1 MQPPLTEPD
10 ASSPG
15 KRRLR
20 RLDVALLGT
29 VLLAAIPVLYLAA
42 TQFVEY
48 DGYCYIFGAGQDRW
62 SKLVEWYGQDP
73 HPPLYYFLLRAALH
87 FGTSHLTYRA
97 VSILTG
103 LGTVYLVG
111 LAASKT
117 MRSSLAP
124 VLTALAFGLALP
136 TIVMSCEVRAYM
148 LCTFFLL
155 LSYCALLDVLA
166 RRGATGSLRARIVF
180 AAAAA
185 LACLSDYYAFFYVA
199 AALFVSALFGT
210 LQRSESRWKAVARDA
225 ATFAPVLG
233 LMTYEYFSHGEK
245 YAVMQGHLLSFYYGG
260 AEAESVGEYLLRNLR
275 NLFNLFS
282 PWPAPDGPVFL
293 AILAGL
299 LLAAGVALWLLR
311 RLGEPDNRAAM
322 ATMLAAGLI
331 LAQLMLAG
339 ALGKYPFGGLL
350 RQQFLLF
357 PFLVLCA
364 FFISD
369 RLFAAIPSRA
379 AYLLAGLLSL
389 AIVVVSYWRFD
400 AFPKVKEALMT
411 EQIQRFERLF
421 PAPAA
426 VYLDRFNLIAFFL
439 HHDDWKWEFDGQAGS
454 IADVDVYRVSRG
466 ERRMLVFRDKRR
478 WILDCGDAT
487 LYDNLAGCMRSRG
500 LSRID
505 LFRLAQDEAPW
516 ETGELSAYRK
526 SVTESAG
533 AVGLCVQ
540 ELLIQDRDV
549 YAEVRTGGCFA
560 PPQR

>member
-1 MQPPLTEPD
+1 
-10 ASSPG
+10 
-15 KRRLR
+15 
-20 RLDVALLGT
+20 
-29 VLLAAIPVLYLAA
+29 
-42 TQFVEY
+42 
-48 DGYCYIFGAGQDRW
+48 
-62 SKLVEWYGQDP
+62 
-73 HPPLYYFLLRAALH
+73 
-87 FGTSHLTYRA
+87 
-97 VSILTG
+97 
-103 LGTVYLVG
+103 
-111 LAASKT
+111 
-117 MRSSLAP
+117 
-124 VLTALAFGLALP
+124 
-136 TIVMSCEVRAYM
+136 
-148 LCTFFLL
+148 
-155 LSYCALLDVLA
+155 
-166 RRGATGSLRARIVF
+166 
-180 AAAAA
+180 
-185 LACLSDYYAFFYVA
+185 
-199 AALFVSALFGT
+199 
-210 LQRSESRWKAVARDA
+210 
-225 ATFAPVLG
+225 
-233 LMTYEYFSHGEK
+233 
-245 YAVMQGHLLSFYYGG
+245 
-260 AEAESVGEYLLRNLR
+260 
-275 NLFNLFS
+275 
-282 PWPAPDGPVFL
+282 
-293 AILAGL
+293 L

-369 RLFAAIPSRA
+369 RLFAAIPRRA